1 MSNSNEWILATS
13 ESGYTR
19 YFEAESLP
27 VSIGGSSG
35 DDIRL
40 GSISGSVQVGV
51 LDGVFFVQAGRTT
64 TNVRI
69 GGELLRS
76 SRRLADG
83 DVIALDSARL
93 NCAIAAGKLTV
104 SIEAR
109 VTAGDTAPPDLE
121 ELARAGDE
129 GGDEIAIAPV
139 AFRSGAGAVQQSRSR
154 RPRVATMVVAAAFAV
169 LAVLA
174 WFAFTAKS
182 VQLVFEPAADEF
194 SLPSTLFKFQ
204 LGDRML
210 LRSGTHELSAQL
222 EGYYPLD
229 TTVEVGP
236 LPDQSF
242 ELPFTKLPGLI
253 TLRTE
258 PEAGAEASIEGE
270 LLGQTPL
277 VDFELEPG
285 VHRIEFAADR
295 YLPEV
300 RELTVEGGRE
310 RQSLTAELT
319 PDWAPVT
326 ISSVPPGAD
335 IVVDGETVGVTPT
348 DVEITAGERRIEVR
362 LGGYNAWGMLLN
374 VVADSAQSLPL
385 ITLDPADGRI
395 ELVSVPSE
403 AAVSV
408 NGEYRGRTPL
418 ELRLSPS
425 RTHEIVLSRPG
436 YVSRTLQ
443 LSVAADSGRV
453 VELELE
459 AQLGEIVVQSTPP
472 GAEIWV
478 DGNREAS
485 TPATLNLLA
494 ISHDIEIRQI
504 GYVPQG
510 AEVTPRPGFT
520 QTLNFD
526 LEVLDD
532 ASGSGYPRIVQ
543 TAIGQELRLVP
554 AGTFSM
560 GSSRREQGRRSNET
574 LRDVQISRA
583 FYLGVREVSNAE
595 FRMFRQ
601 EHYSGE
607 FANTSLDG
615 DEQPV
620 VRVTWE
626 DAVMFL
632 NWLSARDGLQ
642 PVYAPTTTSWA
653 PIRPLR
659 NGYRLPT
666 EAEWAWAARAAE
678 RDEPLVYP
686 WGPLPPPPDRSGNY
700 ADLSAAAILPTTLVT
715 YNDGFAVTAPTGSFE
730 PNVLRI
736 FDLGGNVSEWLQDF
750 YEVRVIAPETLE
762 IDPLGPETGRFNM
775 IRGASWRSATVTDLR
790 LAYRNYGSQPRED
803 LGFRIARNLE

>member
-1 MSNSNEWILATS
+1 MSRANDWILATE

-27 VSIGGSSG
+27 VRIGGGSE

-40 GSISGSVQVGV
+40 DGVSGSLQIGV
-51 LDGVFFVQAGRTT
+51 LDGVFFVQAGRHT
-64 TNVRI
+64 TNLRV

-76 SRRLADG
+76 SHRLTDG
-83 DVIALDSARL
+83 EVVALDSARL
-93 NCAIAAGKLTV
+93 SCSIAAGKLTV

-121 ELARAGDE
+121 ELARAGDD
-129 GGDEIAIAPV
+129 GSGEIAISPV
-139 AFRSGAGAVQQSRSR
+139 AFRTGAAAAQRSRSR
-154 RPRVATMVVAAAFAV
+154 RPRVATILVAAAFAV
-169 LAVLA
+169 LAVLG

-182 VQLVFEPAADEF
+182 VQLVFEPATEEF
-194 SLPSTLFKFQ
+194 SLPGTLFKFQ
-204 LGDRML
+204 LGDRLL
-210 LRSGTHELSAQL
+210 LRSGTHGVSAQL
-222 EGYYPLD
+222 EGYYPLETD
-229 TTVEVGP
+229 IDVGT

-242 ELPFTKLPGLI
+242 ELTFTKLPGLI

-258 PEAGAEASIEGE
+258 PEAGAAVSIEGE
-270 LLGQTPL
+270 MLGRTPL
-277 VDFELEPG
+277 VDFELVPG
-285 VHRIEFAADR
+285 LHRIEFSAAR

-300 RELTVEGGRE
+300 RELTVEGGQA

-326 ISSVPPGAD
+326 ISTEPPGAD
-335 IVVDGETVGVTPT
+335 ILIDGETVGATPME
-348 DVEITAGERRIEVR
+348 VEITAGERQIEVR
-362 LGGYNAWGMLLN
+362 LDGYNAWGMLLN
-374 VVADSAQSLPL
+374 VVADNAQQLPL
-385 ITLDPADGRI
+385 IALEPADGRV

-425 RTHEIVLSRPG
+425 RTHEIVLSKPG
-436 YVSRTLQ
+436 YVSDTLE
-443 LSVAADSGRV
+443 LTVAADSGRV

-459 AQLGEIVVQSTPP
+459 AQLGEIVIESNPP

-485 TPATLNLLA
+485 TPAILNLLA
-494 ISHDIEIRQI
+494 ISHEIEIRQA

-510 AEVTPRPGFT
+510 TEVTPRPGFT
-520 QTLNFD
+520 QTLSFD

-532 ASGSGYPRIVQ
+532 ASGSGYPRIVR
-543 TAIGQELRLVP
+543 TSIGQELRLVP
-554 AGTFSM
+554 AGRFTM

-574 LRDVQISRA
+574 LREVQVSRA

-595 FRMFRQ
+595 FRMFNQ

-607 FANTSLDG
+607 FANLSLDG
-615 DEQPV
+615 DDQPV

-632 NWLSARDGLQ
+632 NWLSTRDGLQ
-642 PVYAPTTTSWA
+642 PVYVPTANSWA

-678 RDEPLVYP
+678 REEPLIYP
-686 WGPLPPPPDRSGNY
+686 WGEQPPPPDRSGNY

-715 YNDGFAVTAPTGSFE
+715 YNDSYPVTAPVGSFE
-730 PNVLRI
+730 PNALDI
-736 FDLGGNVSEWLQDF
+736 FDLGGNVSEWLQDL
-750 YEVRVIAPETLE
+750 YEVRVIEPGTIE

-790 LAYRNYGSQPRED
+790 LAYRNYGAQPRED